1 MAVGLGPLPT
11 LHPVAGFELGIAS
24 AGIKRPGRKDV
35 VVMRCAEGSTVAG
48 VFTLNAFCAA
58 PVILAKQRVAGN
70 IRYLLTNTGNA
81 NAGTGEP
88 GLVAAART
96 CAKLAQLTGVDASQ
110 VLPYSTGVIGEPLP
124 VEKIEGA
131 LQAALDDLSVDNWAA
146 AATGI
151 MTTDTLPKGA
161 SRQFVHEGV
170 TVTVTGISKGAGMIR
185 PNMATMLGYIAT
197 DAKVS
202 RDVLHSLILDGA
214 NKSFNRITIDGD
226 TSTNDC
232 CMLIATGQANLPEI
246 TSASGPLFAALKQA
260 VFEVCMDVA
269 QAIVRDGEGA
279 TKFVTV
285 EVNGGGNHQECLDV
299 GYTVAHS
306 PLIKTALFASDPNW
320 GRILAAVG
328 RAGVPDLDVSK
339 IDVFLGDVCI
349 ASRGARAETYTEAQG
364 LAVMQ
369 QEEITIRIELGR
381 GECNTVILSLGGMF
395 FGLLLGFGLALMRL
409 SRFKLVSWLARVY
422 VSFFRGT
429 PLLVQ
434 LFLIYYGLPQ
444 VGIELE
450 PIPAAMIGFSLNMAA
465 YACEILRAA
474 IGSIERG
481 QWEAAASIGMTRA
494 QTLRRAILP
503 QAMRTALPPLGNSF
517 ISLVKDTALAAT
529 IQVPELFRQA
539 QLVSARTFEIF
550 TMYLS
555 AALIYW
561 ILASL
566 LAHLQNRL
574 EDRVNRHD
582 LES

>member
-11 LHPVAGFELGIAS
+11 LHPVPGFELGIAS

-35 VVMRCAEGSTVAG
+35 VVMRCAEGSSVAG

-58 PVILAKQRVAGN
+58 PVILAKQRVQGPV
-70 IRYLLTNTGNA
+70 RYLLTNTGNA

-88 GLVAAART
+88 GLAAATRT
-96 CAKLAQLTGVDASQ
+96 CARLAELAGVDASS

-161 SRQFVHEGV
+161 SRQFQYEGV

-202 RDVLHSLILDGA
+202 QSVLQDLIRDGA

-232 CMLIATGQANLPEI
+232 CMLIATGQADVPAVTE
-246 TSASGPLFAALKQA
+246 AKGPLFEALKKA
-260 VFEVCMDVA
+260 VFDVCMEVA

-299 GYTVAHS
+299 GYAVAHS
-306 PLIKTALFASDPNW
+306 SLIKTALFASDPNW

-339 IDVFLGDVCI
+339 IDVFLGNVCI
-349 ASRGARAETYTEAQG
+349 ASKGCRATTYTEEQG
-364 LAVMQ
+364 SAIMA

-381 GECNTVILSLGGMF
+381 GDCSETIWTTDLSHE
-395 FGLLLGFGLALMRL
+395 
-409 SRFKLVSWLARVY
+409 Y
-422 VSFFRGT
+422 VK
-429 PLLVQ
+429 
-434 LFLIYYGLPQ
+434 INAEY
-444 VGIELE
+444 
-450 PIPAAMIGFSLNMAA
+450 
-465 YACEILRAA
+465 
-474 IGSIERG
+474 
-481 QWEAAASIGMTRA
+481 
-494 QTLRRAILP
+494 
-503 QAMRTALPPLGNSF
+503 RT
-517 ISLVKDTALAAT
+517 
-529 IQVPELFRQA
+529 
-539 QLVSARTFEIF
+539 
-550 TMYLS
+550 
-555 AALIYW
+555 
-561 ILASL
+561 
-566 LAHLQNRL
+566 
-574 EDRVNRHD
+574 
-582 LES
+582 

>member
-11 LHPVAGFELGIAS
+11 LHPVPGFELGIAS

-35 VVMRCAEGSTVAG
+35 VVMRCAEGSSVAG

-58 PVILAKQRVAGN
+58 PVILSKQRVQGTV
-70 IRYLLTNTGNA
+70 RYLLTNTGNA

-88 GLVAAART
+88 GLVAAERT
-96 CAKLAQLTGVDASQ
+96 TAKLAEITGVDASA
-110 VLPYSTGVIGEPLP
+110 VLPFSTGVIGEPLP

-131 LQAALDDLSVDNWAA
+131 LQAALDDLSVDNWSA

-161 SRQFVHEGV
+161 SRQFQIDGV

-197 DAKVS
+197 DANVS
-202 RDVLHSLILDGA
+202 QNVLQDLIRDGA

-232 CMLIATGQANLPEI
+232 CMLIATGQANLPPVTE
-246 TSASGPLFAALKQA
+246 AKGPVFEALKKA

-285 EVNGGGNHQECLDV
+285 EVNGGRNHQECLDV

-339 IDVFLGDVCI
+339 IDVFLSGVCI
-349 ASRGARAETYTEAQG
+349 ASKGARASTYTEAQG
-364 LAVMQ
+364 SAVMAE
-369 QEEITIRIELGR
+369 EEITIRIELGR
-381 GECNTVILSLGGMF
+381 GDCSETIWTTDLSHE
-395 FGLLLGFGLALMRL
+395 
-409 SRFKLVSWLARVY
+409 Y
-422 VSFFRGT
+422 VK
-429 PLLVQ
+429 
-434 LFLIYYGLPQ
+434 INAEY
-444 VGIELE
+444 
-450 PIPAAMIGFSLNMAA
+450 
-465 YACEILRAA
+465 
-474 IGSIERG
+474 
-481 QWEAAASIGMTRA
+481 
-494 QTLRRAILP
+494 
-503 QAMRTALPPLGNSF
+503 RT
-517 ISLVKDTALAAT
+517 
-529 IQVPELFRQA
+529 
-539 QLVSARTFEIF
+539 
-550 TMYLS
+550 
-555 AALIYW
+555 
-561 ILASL
+561 
-566 LAHLQNRL
+566 
-574 EDRVNRHD
+574 
-582 LES
+582 